1 MQVNEKEIQI
11 QIYWLLDIDE
21 YTSFNTFIRKNNL
34 IINNNNKKKLF
45 IDITKGRDS
54 YCPR

>member
-34 IINNNNKKKLF
+34 IINNKKNSSL
-45 IDITKGRDS
+45 I
-54 YCPR
+54 